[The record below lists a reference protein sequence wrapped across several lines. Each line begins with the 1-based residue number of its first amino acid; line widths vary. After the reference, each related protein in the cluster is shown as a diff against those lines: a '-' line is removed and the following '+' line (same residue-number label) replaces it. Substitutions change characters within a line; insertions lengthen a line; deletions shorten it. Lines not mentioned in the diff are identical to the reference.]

1 MGLKAPA
8 KAAARITQGVLR
20 LMGRGATTMPGR
32 VAISICPDI
41 IRKCAK
47 GKKIITITGTNGKTT
62 TTHMITSMLRSSG
75 YEVITN
81 VSGANL
87 PSGIATTF
95 LCEKP
100 SRGTDPEKIIYV
112 LETDEAA
119 FARIAVDLQPKVCL
133 VTNLFRD
140 QLDRYGELTHTRDLI
155 AKGIDD
161 TSARIVLNADDS
173 LVASMG
179 KTRGDRASY
188 YGISLKTQ
196 LESNRLHP
204 NNTILEASSD
214 ASFCPDCGVRYNYNA
229 RSFGHLGDYE
239 CPSCGFKTPGKRY
252 ELSYDASGNPSDE
265 GFGFDMTDNR
275 DDVTIGM
282 NLKIAGSHNLY
293 NTCAAV
299 AAVTTFLEEEKKGE
313 EGLFEKACKA
323 QENVEPA
330 FGRMEKIAVGS
341 KYICILLVK
350 NPVGLDRSLSFVAQ
364 SSDADSLMLVL
375 NSNAADGRDVSWIW
389 DVDFESKA
397 DELPDNIYVSGQRYG
412 DMMLRVAYS
421 GRTIDGYG
429 DLDYATTL
437 LKGALA
443 DCPDGKCIYI
453 LPNYTAMLD
462 LRGRL
467 VKELKL
473 KDFWKD

>member
-8 KAAARITQGVLR
+8 KAAALITRGILR
-20 LMGRGATTMPGR
+20 MMGRGATTLPGK
-32 VAISICPDI
+32 VAIKLCPDI
-41 IRKCAK
+41 ISKCAK
-47 GKKIITITGTNGKTT
+47 DKKIITITGTNGKTT

-87 PSGIATTF
+87 ASGIATTF
-95 LCEKP
+95 LCEKQ
-100 SRGTDPEKIIYV
+100 SKNADPDKTVYV

-119 FARIAVDLQPKVCL
+119 FARIAKDLQPKVCL

-161 TSARIVLNADDS
+161 TSAKIVLNADDS

-179 KTRGDRASY
+179 KTRADRASY
-188 YGISLKTQ
+188 YGISLQTM
-196 LESNRLHP
+196 LDNNRLHP

-214 ASFCPDCGVRYNYNA
+214 AAFCPECKVRYDYHA
-229 RSFGHLGDYE
+229 RSFGHLGDYC
-239 CPSCGFKTPGKRY
+239 CPACGFSTPAKRF

-265 GFGFDMTDNR
+265 GFPFTVTDTEH
-275 DDVTIGM
+275 DVSEEL

-299 AAVTTFLEEEKKGE
+299 SAVTRFLEVDRGEE
-313 EGLFEKACKA
+313 EGLFEQACQSTEKIEA
-323 QENVEPA
+323 A
-330 FGRMEKIAVGS
+330 FGRMEKIAVGN

-375 NSNAADGRDVSWIW
+375 NSNTADGKDVSWIW
-389 DVDFESKA
+389 DVDFESKV
-397 DELPDNIYVSGQRYG
+397 DDLPSNIYVSGQRYG

-421 GRTIDGYG
+421 GRTVDGYG
-429 DLDYATTL
+429 SLDYATTL
-437 LKGALA
+437 LKCALA

-467 VKELKL
+467 VKDLKL
-473 KDFWKD
+473 KDFWKE